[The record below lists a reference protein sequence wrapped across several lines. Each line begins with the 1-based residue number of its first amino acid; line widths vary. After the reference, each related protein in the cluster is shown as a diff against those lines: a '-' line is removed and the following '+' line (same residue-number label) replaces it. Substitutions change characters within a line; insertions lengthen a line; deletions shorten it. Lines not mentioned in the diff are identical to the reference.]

1 MSSDWIQKAIG
12 KKDEGKFCAKAD
24 RAGMSTSAFADHVL
38 SNKDDYPAKTEKQAN
53 LARTLAKVRKHKSN
67 RSK

>member
-1 MSSDWIQKAIG
+1 MADDWIQKAIG
-12 KKDEGKFCAKAD
+12 KKDEGKFSAKAD

-38 SNKDDYPAKTEKQAN
+38 SNKEDYPAKTEKQAN
-53 LARTLAKVRKHKSN
+53 LARTLAKVRKHKSD